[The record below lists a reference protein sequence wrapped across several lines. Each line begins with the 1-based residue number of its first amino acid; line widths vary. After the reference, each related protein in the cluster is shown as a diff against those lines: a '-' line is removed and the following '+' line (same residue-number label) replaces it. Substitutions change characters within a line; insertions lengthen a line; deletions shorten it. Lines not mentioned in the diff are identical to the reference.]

1 MNVMSM
7 GSLAGCFVSSLSA
20 YGQRSIV
27 AFQASSG
34 TMSTWQNVF
43 AVKIEEMHITDL
55 WTLLEDDGLQVQACR
70 PGWKEFVQR
79 RALGRFQCSQ
89 CFQKWSSAKVHILFH
104 MCHCQDRGT
113 VQMRIFRQKCR
124 RCPNPQLEVPEFSL
138 ETMETILHNLVI
150 KILQY
155 FYKKPVQPSDLLEV
169 VVDTPV
175 MGPHDCAHCEACQLG
190 ICSRSQRAPAL
201 DAWKPLTNLGEARS
215 NHAESRLSLGSDDF
229 KPLISVGKARTHRTK
244 LKPAPAR
251 VARNAN
257 VSRSSQILKCQGL
270 RPHAGSTQHPSPSN
284 SDFPW
289 KRCCCIGSSLLCVL
303 ALIIFVV
310 LYLTMM

>member
-1 MNVMSM
+1 M
-7 GSLAGCFVSSLSA
+7 
-20 YGQRSIV
+20 I
-27 AFQASSG
+27 
-34 TMSTWQNVF
+34 TWQNIF
-43 AVKIEEMHITDL
+43 AVKIEEMHITDP

-104 MCHCQDRGT
+104 MCHCQGWGT

-124 RCPNPQLEVPEFSL
+124 RCPNSRLEDPEFSL
-138 ETMETILHNLVI
+138 ETIETILHNLVL

-155 FYKKPVQPSDLLEV
+155 FYKKPVQHCDLLEV

-175 MGPHDCAHCEACQLG
+175 TGPHDCARCEACQLG
-190 ICSRSQRAPAL
+190 ICSRPRSAPAL
-201 DAWKPLTNLGEARS
+201 DAWKPLADEGKARMNSTEPRPAWPSDVWKSLTNMGQAGLRR
-215 NHAESRLSLGSDDF
+215 AESWWSLGSDDS
-229 KPLISVGKARTHRTK
+229 KSLIGVDKARTHHTK
-244 LKPAPAR
+244 LQPAPAR

-257 VSRSSQILKCQGL
+257 VSRTTQTLKCQAL
-270 RPHAGSTQHPSPSN
+270 RPQAGSTQQPSPSN
-284 SDFPW
+284 RDFPW

-310 LYLTMM
+310 LYLTVM

>member
-1 MNVMSM
+1 
-7 GSLAGCFVSSLSA
+7 
-20 YGQRSIV
+20 
-27 AFQASSG
+27 
-34 TMSTWQNVF
+34 MSTWQNIF
-43 AVKIEEMHITDL
+43 AVKIEEMHITDP
-55 WTLLEDDGLQVQACR
+55 WTLLEDDGLQVQTCR

-104 MCHCQDRGT
+104 MCHCQGWGM

-124 RCPNPQLEVPEFSL
+124 RCPNSQLEDPEFSL
-138 ETMETILHNLVI
+138 ETVETILHNLVI

-175 MGPHDCAHCEACQLG
+175 TGPHDRAHCEACQLG
-190 ICSRSQRAPAL
+190 ICSRSQRAPTL
-201 DAWKPLTNLGEARS
+201 DAWKPLTDENKARMHSGESQLAWPSDVWKSLTNLGEAGSCR
-215 NHAESRLSLGSDDF
+215 AESRLSLGSDDF
-229 KPLISVGKARTHRTK
+229 KPFISVGKARTHGTK
-244 LKPAPAR
+244 LQPAPAW
-251 VARNAN
+251 VARKKN
-257 VSRSSQILKCQGL
+257 VSRTSQTLKFQGL
-270 RPHAGSTQHPSPSN
+270 RPHAGSTQQPSPSN